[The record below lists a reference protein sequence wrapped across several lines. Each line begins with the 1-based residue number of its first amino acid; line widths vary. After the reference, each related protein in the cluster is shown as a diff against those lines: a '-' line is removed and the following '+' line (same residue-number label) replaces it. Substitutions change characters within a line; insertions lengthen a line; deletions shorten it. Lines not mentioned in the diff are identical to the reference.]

1 MDHELRAALIC
12 LLTAALAAQGTA
24 AIIGEPSGGW
34 FWLPPGSLW
43 QQRATQ
49 GFDNAARAMTLK
61 GQPLET
67 SPD

>member
-34 FWLPPGSLW
+34 FWLPPWSLW
-43 QQRATQ
+43 QQWATQ
-49 GFDNAARAMTLK
+49 GLNKSGGLN
-61 GQPLET
+61 GQPVET
-67 SPD
+67 SLDR